1 MRKALYYFF
10 IIIKGTV
17 LLKGGTVAHQ
27 APLSMEFS
35 RQEYWSGLP
44 SPAPGY
50 LSNPGIEPES
60 LASPELADALPLS
73 HLGSPYCSIV
83 DYNVVPTSA
92 VK

>member
-44 SPAPGY
+44 SPAPGC
-50 LSNPGIEPES
+50 LPNPEIKTTSFKSPA
-60 LASPELADALPLS
+60 LAE
-73 HLGSPYCSIV
+73 GFFT
-83 DYNVVPTSA
+83 TSA
-92 VK
+92 SWEGLSSL